1 MKLTALDIHHK
12 EFRHSL
18 RGYSEDEVDSFLD
31 QVADE
36 FDRLFKEN
44 IDLAEKLEQANERV
58 RAYQSMEATLNNTL
72 LAAQRSAEEIVN
84 KAGLEA
90 DGMLRDAELKAKEIV
105 HNALQRKQTVAAE
118 LIRIKHAE
126 EEYRAKY
133 KGLLEAQMRNLDE
146 VALPDDVDVLLD
158 DSDGLIGT
166 IDVRPTTATRL
177 IAPTA
182 AYVAPPTTIPAP
194 RESKPAATSDFA
206 AIAPPPA
213 EPVLSDEIEIP
224 APSATGSMPPSQGHA
239 PAGVFD
245 YAVEGDGEFVAVAAP
260 LTSGAPAGTRSDDT
274 AEPTGRVSA
283 VSLGEVGP
291 PDLPAGPVELNDP
304 AEFEL
309 PGFEVLGERERDT
322 DIEEID

>member
-44 IDLAEKLEQANERV
+44 IDLAERLEQANERV

-84 KAGLEA
+84 KAGLEG

-105 HNALQRKQTVAAE
+105 HNALQKKQTVAAE

-133 KGLLEAQMRNLDE
+133 KGLLESQLRNLDE

-166 IDVRPTTATRL
+166 IDVRPSTTRL

-194 RESKPAATSDFA
+194 HESRPTVVSDFA
-206 AIAPPPA
+206 TIAPPPS
-213 EPVLSDEIEIP
+213 EPVVPVEIAIP
-224 APSATGSMPPSQGHA
+224 EPSATGSIPAAESHA
-239 PAGVFD
+239 AGVFD
-245 YAVEGDGEFVAVAAP
+245 YAAESEGGFAAVAAP
-260 LTSGAPAGTRSDDT
+260 LTPGTPVAARAKD
-274 AEPTGRVSA
+274 AQPTGRVSA

-309 PGFEVLGERERDT
+309 PGFDVLGERERDT